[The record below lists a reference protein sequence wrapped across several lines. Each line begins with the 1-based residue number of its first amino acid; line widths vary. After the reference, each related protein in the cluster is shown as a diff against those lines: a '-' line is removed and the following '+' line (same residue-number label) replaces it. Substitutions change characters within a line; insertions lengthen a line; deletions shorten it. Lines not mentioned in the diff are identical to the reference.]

1 MPFLD
6 SLDIAN
12 RAVQIL
18 GGEQIASPTEDSTRQ
33 VELTFAYDKLRRPE
47 LRRNTW
53 RFSIRNCILRPIL
66 GFQAATATQLA
77 QNPVMILV
85 PPQWNTTETYTPG
98 AIVQDL
104 NSVFWIS
111 TADDNLNNIPGGN
124 NEVWEAY
131 YGPMTVSP
139 FSSPVPAS
147 WSGATP
153 YTQGQQVLAADGN
166 IYAALQGST
175 NVNPTNN
182 GNPTYWN
189 NLGAPNSTN
198 TGYYAGELVYVQ
210 APGGSSTS
218 PPMYQIYM
226 SLINNNMDTPQTS
239 TAWNSSTTY
248 YDGQIVSYGGNY
260 WQSLIPLNINNTP
273 TQAPLPWDITTTYTS
288 GNQVTAMD
296 GFIYTATSA
305 SGNIAFNPAN
315 GLNPSYWTNTGTLGA
330 WTASPNLWPS
340 DIQWAPII
348 GCTMKL
354 PVIPYAVGQGP
365 TAVGNNFGRYVYRL
379 PANFLRRVNP
389 DPKRGQISI
398 LGAPT
403 GYMEDD
409 WMIEGQF
416 LTTMNPGP
424 IGLRFAADIIKVR
437 DMDDLF
443 CEGLASRLAFET
455 CEKITGSTDK
465 QKLAAANYGTAMADA
480 RRVNAIEL
488 SAEEAPVDDWLSTR
502 L

>member
-1 MPFLD
+1 MPFID

-18 GGEQIASPTEDSTRQ
+18 GGEQISSPTEDSTRQ

-66 GFQAATATQLA
+66 AYQPASATTPA
-77 QNPVMILV
+77 QNPVMILQ
-85 PPQWNTTETYTPG
+85 PPQWSTTETYTPG

-104 NSVFWIS
+104 NSIYWVS
-111 TADDNLNNIPGGN
+111 TADENLNNIPGGN
-124 NEVWEAY
+124 NELWEAY
-131 YGPMTVSP
+131 YGPLTVEP
-139 FSSPVPAS
+139 F
-147 WSGATP
+147 T
-153 YTQGQQVLAADGN
+153 
-166 IYAALQGST
+166 ST
-175 NVNPTNN
+175 I
-182 GNPTYWN
+182 
-189 NLGAPNSTN
+189 S
-198 TGYYAGELVYVQ
+198 YYAGELVYVQ
-210 APGGSSTS
+210 APGGSASA

-226 SLINNNMDTPQTS
+226 SLTNNNSDTPQTA
-239 TAWNSSTTY
+239 TAWNATTTF
-248 YDGQIVSYGGNY
+248 YDGQIVSYSGSY
-260 WQSLIPLNINNTP
+260 WQSLLPLNLNNTP
-273 TQAPLPWDITTTYTS
+273 TQAPEPWDITTTYSST
-288 GNQVTAMD
+288 NTVMATD
-296 GFIYTATSA
+296 GFVYEATSA
-305 SGNIAFNPAN
+305 SSNIGFNPAN
-315 GLNPSYWTNTGTLGA
+315 GLNPTYWTNTGALGA

-354 PVIPYAVGQGP
+354 PVIPYALGQGP
-365 TAVGNNFGRYVYRL
+365 TTGGQVYGRYVYRL

-389 DPKRGQISI
+389 DPKRGQVSI

-424 IGLRFAADIIKVR
+424 IGLRFAGDIIKVR

-443 CEGLASRLAFET
+443 CEGLASRLAYET

-465 QKLAAANYGTAMADA
+465 QKLAMQNYSMAMADA
-480 RRVNAIEL
+480 RRVNSIEL
-488 SAEEAPVDDWLSTR
+488 SAEEPPVDDYISTR